1 MLKNRFRNNPVGELS
16 PPSEKKFESVVWKR
30 EKTDQW
36 NNPII
41 RISFQKWIELFLDVD
56 FYKGDD
62 DGVTE

>member
-1 MLKNRFRNNPVGELS
+1 MLKTGFEIILS
-16 PPSEKKFESVVWKR
+16 ASYHLHQKKIWKRSLKKR